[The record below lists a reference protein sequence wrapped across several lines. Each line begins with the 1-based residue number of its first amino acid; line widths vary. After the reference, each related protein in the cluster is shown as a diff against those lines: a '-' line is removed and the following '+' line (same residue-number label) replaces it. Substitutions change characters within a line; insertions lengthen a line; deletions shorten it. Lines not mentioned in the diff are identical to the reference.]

1 MACGIFLGLFL
12 TETPGKAYS
21 TLESF
26 SENRDQSRQNFE
38 NERLCPRG
46 QILDT
51 ACPPSRAAQ
60 ARRAGML
67 DAG

>member
-1 MACGIFLGLFL
+1 MTNVYNDKIVKTWFH
-12 TETPGKAYS
+12 
-21 TLESF
+21 
-26 SENRDQSRQNFE
+26 SRVAMM
-38 NERLCPRG
+38 LV
-46 QILDT
+46 T